1 MTTARA
7 GLIIRALFLGILFEE
22 RTMSSPVER
31 FWDQYKEN
39 VHYARRNRKYKFAR
53 LFWAFF
59 VTLLIAPICY
69 GIRWLTDSNGLAAGV
84 GIVGAIGGVIVW
96 WIIEAI
102 WRSAS
107 DSKEAMAADVM
118 PAQFAG
124 PSSGPQPAQPAW
136 QPAASPHDLAEPK
149 RSGGGVLVALAAVF
163 AVLAL
168 SCCGGGI
175 ALVAIGSRFAND
187 AAQARPAAG
196 PGDIAF
202 PAPTMPGPGSPFG
215 DFHRQHQDQM
225 NELRRQQDAMRR
237 QHEEMLRDLK
247 SGQPRFGP

>member
-1 MTTARA
+1 
-7 GLIIRALFLGILFEE
+7 
-22 RTMSSPVER
+22 MSSPVER
-31 FWDQYKEN
+31 FWDQYKDN
-39 VHYARRNRKYKFAR
+39 VEYARRNRKYKFAR
-53 LFWAFF
+53 LFWAFL

-69 GIRWLTDSNGLAAGV
+69 GIRGLTGSNGLAAGF
-84 GIVGAIGGVIVW
+84 GIVAAIGGVIVW
-96 WIIEAI
+96 WVIEAI

-107 DSKEAMAADVM
+107 ESQEAMAADVM

-124 PSSGPQPAQPAW
+124 PNSGPQPAQPGR
-136 QPAASPHDLAEPK
+136 QPAVPPAGLVEPK
-149 RSGGGVLVALAAVF
+149 RSGGGGVLVALAAVF

-187 AAQARPAAG
+187 AADARPAAG
-196 PGDIAF
+196 PGDIAI
-202 PAPTMPGPGSPFG
+202 PAPVMPGPGNPFG
-215 DFHRQHQDQM
+215 DFHRQHQQQM
-225 NELRRQQDAMRR
+225 DELRRQQDEMRR